1 MWLLLPW
8 KEISIYLVL
17 RTILIKLSMN
27 QLQES
32 IEQMWSTAAKQF
44 QMIRMVHSLWDM
56 KQSLLRSSNLSQRRT
71 ILKVLENTQVI
82 QIQLEASISPMIILA
97 Y

>member
-1 MWLLLPW
+1 
-8 KEISIYLVL
+8 
-17 RTILIKLSMN
+17 MN

-82 QIQLEASISPMIILA
+82 QIRLGA
-97 Y
+97 